1 MRTRTVVAL
10 GLVCLVA
17 LAGCSALDSGE
28 SVEYPAGAADDGIA
42 NASLVLQNHHDAIA
56 ADSYRI
62 AYNVTYGNERGSGSS
77 TWVVASNAS
86 ASKQVI
92 DGTIQGQDVDQY
104 LNGDRLYARIASGN
118 QTQYNTEP
126 LSGSIDGLHREEAS
140 PSTLLQT
147 VVSSGNFSVN
157 GTETIDG
164 REMITYWTT
173 AARAN
178 ASGQIP
184 DEIQTYNATLEIDED
199 GRIWRAELFATGT
212 TNGTQEIYY
221 QEYRTLDVGDVTV
234 TRPGWVDNATE

>member
-1 MRTRTVVAL
+1 MRTRMVVAL

-28 SVEYPAGAADDGIA
+28 SVEYPAGVTDDGIA
-42 NASLVLQNHHDAIA
+42 NASLVLQNHHDVIA

-62 AYNVTYGNERGSGSS
+62 AYNVTYGSDRGTGSS

-92 DGTIQGQDVDQY
+92 DATIRGQEVDQY
-104 LNGDRLYARIASGN
+104 LNGDRLYARLTSDN
-118 QTQYNTEP
+118 QTEYNTEP

-140 PSTLLQT
+140 PSNLLRT
-147 VVSSGNFSVN
+147 VVSSGNFSLN
-157 GTETIDG
+157 ETETVDG
-164 REMITYWTT
+164 REVITYWTND
-173 AARAN
+173 ARAN

-184 DEIQTYNATLEIDED
+184 EQIQTYNATLEIDED

-221 QEYRTLDVGDVTV
+221 QEYRTLGVDNVTV
-234 TRPGWVDNATE
+234 SRPGWVDDVPE